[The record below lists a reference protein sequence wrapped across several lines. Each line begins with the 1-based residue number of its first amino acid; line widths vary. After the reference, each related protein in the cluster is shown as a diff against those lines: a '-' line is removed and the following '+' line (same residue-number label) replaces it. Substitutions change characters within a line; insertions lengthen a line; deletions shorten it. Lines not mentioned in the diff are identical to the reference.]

1 MIEVLSKPADQV
13 GVGDID
19 SLIESKVPESEQIEF
34 KASLS
39 TPGDSTD
46 PWMSGENRIGEPAKK
61 KILKEV
67 TAFANAYGGVLLL
80 GIEESDTQPPVA
92 AKISP
97 IPRCAELAERL
108 KLVFR
113 DRVEPQLPRIEIF
126 AVQTE
131 GDPVQTKGDKEGV
144 VLIRVGKSR
153 LAPHRVTKTRVCP
166 VRRADRCEE
175 MTMREIQDMTLN
187 VSRGLERLER
197 RLSER
202 AKRFHQ
208 EFKRL
213 DTPENAYG
221 VRLTAAPIGDEI
233 RIDRVSRQGKIAEE
247 FHEPWRKVLY
257 QQGECEHTIDDSNI
271 APPTYW
277 RPMLRAVRAEL
288 FPNPDDRLHSHNS
301 YLEIHCDGLVELG
314 FVCRHLISNVKDWLF
329 SPDWLFSFFA
339 NLIVQVNYI
348 RGQALSP
355 TAEYA
360 LDVEIRTTGSP
371 VLVLGERASQ
381 PGSGAPRIYADLHPP
396 ERFALGTLLPGS
408 IKFPQYS
415 LGDPDEVLKLLTLFR
430 KDFLNSLGKDIDTRK
445 VVLTVQD
452 WPS

>member
-1 MIEVLSKPADQV
+1 MIEVLSKPTDQV
-13 GVGDID
+13 AVGDIE
-19 SLIESKVPESEQIEF
+19 SLIESEVPEGEQIEF
-34 KASLS
+34 KESLS

-80 GIEESDTQPPVA
+80 GIGESDTQPPVA

-97 IPRCAELAERL
+97 IPRCADLAKRL

-113 DRVEPQLPRIEIF
+113 DCVEPQLPRIEIF

-131 GDPVQTKGDKEGV
+131 GDKGV

-153 LAPHRVTKTRVCP
+153 LAPHRVTKTLVCP

-202 AKRFHQ
+202 AERFQQ

-213 DTPENAYG
+213 DAPENAYG
-221 VRLTAAPIGDEI
+221 VRLTAVPIGDEI
-233 RIDRVSRQGKIAEE
+233 RFERVFRQGGLAENLDI
-247 FHEPWRKVLY
+247 PWLTVRRQK
-257 QQGECEHTIDDSNI
+257 DNNI
-271 APPTYW
+271 LDLETPFNFSYTHW
-277 RPMLRAVRAEL
+277 RPILRGARAETGRHHFIGYREL
-288 FPNPDDRLHSHNS
+288 
-301 YLEIHCDGLVELG
+301 HCDGLIELG
-314 FVCRHLISNVKDWLF
+314 FVSGRLHPGYPFL
-329 SPDWLFSFFA
+329 SPDWPIVLFA
-339 NLIVQVNYI
+339 NLIDHAHRVRN
-348 RGQALSP
+348 QAGFP
-355 TAEYA
+355 VTEYA
-360 LDVEIRTTGSP
+360 IEVVIFSIAISVP
-371 VLVLGERASQ
+371 VVRES
-381 PGSGAPRIYADLHPP
+381 
-396 ERFALGTLLPGS
+396 ALGRFSRNYPLDEFLEDHGLGKLGPGS

-415 LGDPDEVLKLLTLFR
+415 LGDRDEIPKLLALFR
-430 KDFLNSLGKDIDTRK
+430 RDLWNSLGKDIGTEEG
-445 VVLTVQD
+445 VLRVD
-452 WPS
+452 GWPN